1 MGRGDAVPAW
11 VIKTLL
17 TARKVP
23 WRKVLAAI
31 VWLNVEGRNYW
42 NRLTPEERREVR
54 DIAMKSKGNRS
65 NLSNADLGR
74 LVDLFGKIRKADVA
88 SS

>member
-1 MGRGDAVPAW
+1 MPAW

-17 TARKVP
+17 AARKVP

-31 VWLNVEGRNYW
+31 VWLNVEGRKYW

-54 DIAMKSKGNRS
+54 DIALKSKGNRS
-65 NLSNADLGR
+65 NLSNAELGR
-74 LVDLFGKIRKADVA
+74 LVDLFGKIRKANVA
-88 SS
+88 SSA